1 VEVTV
6 NAELAGRE
14 IDIGLLF
21 DADGMSW
28 LQRKVLALC
37 CMATFLDGYDIQA
50 LGVAV
55 PRMSEAWGLPPSAF
69 AAAISGSLIGLALGA
84 VGLAPLADRFGRR
97 PTLIAMMIVVG
108 LTTLGVAL
116 ATNPTVLTICRVMTG
131 LGLGGSVPIATAL
144 TSEYAPTRRRAALV
158 ALMITCMALGS
169 FAAGIVAPLLSNQW
183 GWRGIF
189 AAGAALPLAMA
200 VLLGVALPESLRFL
214 VARGGH
220 AKQIAS
226 QVERIAPQWA
236 DRSLV
241 IAAPTHPIRASVTAL
256 FDPVYRMRTILVWV
270 IFWFNLFVIYSL
282 ISWVPSLLHSAGWP
296 HDTAQRASGL
306 VALGGIAGGLF
317 VAWIADRGYAV
328 AALFAAYAGTAVFLV
343 LFIVGPGSVAAWIV
357 LLLLVGAG
365 AVGGQMAAG
374 SIAAAYYYPSEMRS
388 TAVGW
393 FNGVGRI
400 GAIAGPLVLAD
411 LMQAGW
417 ASSHILGFLALP
429 MLICAGGVLFL
440 PRALRAPKRPPQT
453 APLAP

>member
-1 VEVTV
+1 MEVTV
-6 NAELAGRE
+6 NAQPSGGAEV
-14 IDIGLLF
+14 DIGLLF
-21 DADGMSW
+21 EPDHLSG
-28 LQRKVLALC
+28 LQRKVIALC
-37 CMATFLDGYDIQA
+37 CMATFLDGYDTQA
-50 LGVAV
+50 LGLAV
-55 PRMSEAWGLPPSAF
+55 PRIAEAWGLPPSAF
-69 AAAISGSLIGLALGA
+69 AAALSGSLIGIALGA

-97 PTLIAMMIVVG
+97 PTLIAMMIIVG

-116 ATNPTVLTICRVMTG
+116 ATNPTVLTCFRVMTG
-131 LGLGGSVPIATAL
+131 LGLGGSVPIATAMI
-144 TSEYAPTRRRAALV
+144 SEYAPTRRRAALV
-158 ALMITCMALGS
+158 ALMIACMALGS

-200 VLLGVALPESLRFL
+200 ALLVLSLPESLRFL

-220 AKQIAS
+220 AEQIAS
-226 QVERIAPQWA
+226 QVQRIAPQWA
-236 DRSLV
+236 NRTLV
-241 IAAPTHPIRASVTAL
+241 IEEQTRPLRPSVSAL
-256 FDPVYRMRTILVWV
+256 FDPLYRMRTILVWV

-282 ISWVPSLLHSAGWP
+282 ISWVPTLLHSAGWA

-328 AALFAAYAGTAVFLV
+328 AALFVAYAGTAVLLV
-343 LFIVGPGSVAAWIV
+343 LFIVGPASVAAWIV

-374 SIAAAYYYPSEMRS
+374 SIAAAYYYPSELRS

-393 FNGVGRI
+393 YNGIGRI
-400 GAIAGPLVLAD
+400 GAIVGPLVLAG
-411 LMQAGW
+411 LIQAGW
-417 ASSHILGFLALP
+417 ASSYILGFLALP

-440 PRALRAPKRPPQT
+440 PRALRAS
-453 APLAP
+453 

>member
-1 VEVTV
+1 MKGE
-6 NAELAGRE
+6 ALGPD

-21 DADGMSW
+21 EADRMSG
-28 LQRKVLALC
+28 LQRKVIALC
-37 CMATFLDGYDIQA
+37 CMATFLDGYDTQA
-50 LGVAV
+50 LGLAV
-55 PRMSEAWGLPPSAF
+55 PRISEAWGLPPSAF
-69 AAAISGSLIGLALGA
+69 AAALSGSLIGLALGA

-97 PTLIAMMIVVG
+97 PTLIAMMLVVG
-108 LTTLGVAL
+108 LTTFGVAI
-116 ATNPTVLTICRVMTG
+116 ATNPTALTVFRVMTG

-158 ALMITCMALGS
+158 ALMIACMALGA

-189 AAGAALPLAMA
+189 AAGAVLPLVMA
-200 VLLGVALPESLRFL
+200 LLLVVALPESLRFL
-214 VARGGH
+214 VARGGNRT
-220 AKQIAS
+220 KIAS

-236 DRSLV
+236 NRTPS
-241 IAAPTHPIRASVTAL
+241 IAAPTHTRRASVVAL
-256 FDPVYRMRTILVWV
+256 FDPPYRMRTVLVWV

-282 ISWVPSLLHSAGWP
+282 ISWVPTLLHSAGWP
-296 HDTAQRASGL
+296 HDSAQRASGL
-306 VALGGIAGGLF
+306 VAIGGIVGGLF
-317 VAWIADRGYAV
+317 VAWIADRGYAIS
-328 AALFAAYAGTAVFLV
+328 ALFAAYAGTAVLLV
-343 LFIVGPGSVAAWIV
+343 LFIVGPTSVAVWIV

-374 SIAAAYYYPSEMRS
+374 SIAAAYYYPPELRS

-393 FNGVGRI
+393 FNGIGRI
-400 GAIAGPLVLAD
+400 GAIVGPLVLAG

-440 PRALRAPKRPPQT
+440 PRALRAPSH
-453 APLAP
+453 